1 MCKKIVHLMPYD
13 GIGGVEEAARSMAEQ
28 AEPDLEFERRFL
40 FPKVTSYAQRRATP
54 WIQTQRW

>member
-1 MCKKIVHLMPYD
+1 MPYD